1 MNAMEQLVRLHRW
14 SVDEKRRQIGDLQ
27 RLRLKLSE
35 DVSRLD
41 ADLAAEMESARAGIE
56 FRKAFASY
64 EQIVRSRRSRLT
76 MSIADVDKEILRAQD
91 ELAGTY
97 RELKRYEQALA
108 SRVARDKAVR
118 QRKEQLAEDEIALTI
133 HRRKS

>member
-41 ADLAAEMESARAGIE
+41 SDLATEMETARDGIE
-56 FRKAFASY
+56 FRRAFTAY
-64 EQIVRSRRSRLT
+64 EQVVRSRRSRLT
-76 MSIADVDKEILRAQD
+76 MSIADVDKEVLRAQD
-91 ELAGTY
+91 ELAATY

-108 SRVARDKAVR
+108 SRTARDKAVR
-118 QRKEQLAEDEIALTI
+118 QRKEQLAEDEIALSI

>member
-41 ADLAAEMESARAGIE
+41 ADLAAEMETARAGIE
-56 FRKAFASY
+56 FRRAFASY
-64 EQIVRSRRSRLT
+64 EQVVRSRRSRLT

-91 ELAGTY
+91 ELAETY
-97 RELKRYEQALA
+97 RELKRYEQAQA
-108 SRVARDKAVR
+108 SRVAREKAVR
-118 QRKEQLAEDEIALTI
+118 QRKEQLAEDEVALSI
-133 HRRKS
+133 YRRKT

>member
-27 RLRLKLSE
+27 RLRVKLSD
-35 DVSRLD
+35 DVTKLD
-41 ADLAAEMESARAGIE
+41 NELAAEMETARAGLE
-56 FRKAFASY
+56 FRRAFAAY
-64 EQIVRSRRSRLT
+64 EQVSRGRRSRLT
-76 MSIADVDKEILRAQD
+76 RSIADVDREVLRAQD
-91 ELAGTY
+91 ELAATY

-108 SRVARDKAVR
+108 SRVARDKAVKDR
-118 QRKEQLAEDEIALTI
+118 RERIAEDEVALAI

>member
-35 DVSRLD
+35 DVARLD
-41 ADLAAEMESARAGIE
+41 ADLAAEMETARDGIE
-56 FRKAFASY
+56 FRRAFTAY
-64 EQIVRSRRSRLT
+64 EQVVRARRSRLT

-91 ELAGTY
+91 ELAATY

-118 QRKEQLAEDEIALTI
+118 TRREQLAEDEVALGI
-133 HRRKS
+133 YRRKT